1 MVDIRKITDDLVF
14 GNEPEKRNIIQA
26 TARDITHGVYHTL
39 EAGIN
44 VITFNFGKAGQ
55 NMKRAADHFGGENVK
70 QMAQNNESDSEYSG
84 SDNDYSGSD
93 NDYSGSDRNYSGSD
107 CD

>member
-26 TARDITHGVYHTL
+26 KARDITHGVYHTL
-39 EAGIN
+39 EAGNN

-93 NDYSGSDRNYSGSD
+93 RNYSGSD